1 MKLGKRIALGAAC
14 ALLLALSWVCALSM
28 ETDSQRQAR
37 LLAQSEAYLEDEIYI
52 LTVPLLEEAAACGG
66 DYTAQ
71 AEEQL
76 KEVYQQLFDQS
87 GYRRKYTALLETQM
101 GREDAPP
108 EVFREAA
115 EYYFG
120 TGDYEEALAV
130 LRSGIQRT
138 GDQELNRLY
147 EDRRYEYTFGRAAY
161 ENVTAIC
168 NGGIQVEENGKW
180 GLAKG
185 DGTLVIPCEYDWI
198 STYSQGRVVVI
209 RDGVISA
216 IDTAGNRVALLHEE
230 ADACTNLADDRLAVR
245 TDQGW
250 KRANSSLKTAA
261 PLFEEIG
268 MYQDGHAAA
277 RQDGKWGVIDESGAW
292 VIQPQYD
299 DVLRDELGRCWS
311 QGAVF
316 VRQGQEVLLLVDG
329 EETAG
334 GFEDARPFADG
345 YAAVKR
351 DGLWGFLDRTGQV
364 VLDFQYE
371 DALSFGQHLAAVRTG
386 SFWGYISRTGEL
398 VIPAQFLAARS
409 FSGGSAPVQTAEGWQ
424 FITLREE

>member
-1 MKLGKRIALGAAC
+1 
-14 ALLLALSWVCALSM
+14 
-28 ETDSQRQAR
+28 
-37 LLAQSEAYLEDEIYI
+37 
-52 LTVPLLEEAAACGG
+52 
-66 DYTAQ
+66 
-71 AEEQL
+71 
-76 KEVYQQLFDQS
+76 
-87 GYRRKYTALLETQM
+87 
-101 GREDAPP
+101 
-108 EVFREAA
+108 
-115 EYYFG
+115 
-120 TGDYEEALAV
+120 
-130 LRSGIQRT
+130 
-138 GDQELNRLY
+138 
-147 EDRRYEYTFGRAAY
+147 
-161 ENVTAIC
+161 
-168 NGGIQVEENGKW
+168 
-180 GLAKG
+180 
-185 DGTLVIPCEYDWI
+185 
-198 STYSQGRVVVI
+198 
-209 RDGVISA
+209 
-216 IDTAGNRVALLHEE
+216 
-230 ADACTNLADDRLAVR
+230 
-245 TDQGW
+245 
-250 KRANSSLKTAA
+250 
-261 PLFEEIG
+261 

>member
-120 TGDYEEALAV
+120 TGDYEEALVV